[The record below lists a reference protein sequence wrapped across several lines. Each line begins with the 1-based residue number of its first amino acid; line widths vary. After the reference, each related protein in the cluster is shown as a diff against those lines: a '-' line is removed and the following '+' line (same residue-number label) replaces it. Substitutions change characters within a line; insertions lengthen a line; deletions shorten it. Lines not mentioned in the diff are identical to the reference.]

1 MLGVWRGAVVAAPDG
16 KDRMRSVEAAEV
28 VVVVVVLVGFDE
40 EDSDGRSSEFGE
52 RKTSAL
58 GSLFLGGVPHSST
71 HLRPGGTL
79 AASMCQVSSRRVD
92 SRSTGNNAPPM

>member
-1 MLGVWRGAVVAAPDG
+1 MLGGWRGAVAAAPGG

-28 VVVVVVLVGFDE
+28 VKVVVVVGLE
-40 EDSDGRSSEFGE
+40 EDGEGRSSEFGE

-58 GSLFLGGVPHSST
+58 GSLFLGGVPHVST

-92 SRSTGNNAPPM
+92 SRSTRNYAPPM